1 MEGNAAR
8 SLRRVHAGS
17 VSTSSEASAA
27 VCLVR
32 CLRSTHEATRHPP
45 HLSAGA
51 QRWAQG
57 GSLRTRAGG
66 VWRTADARRVSPPQ
80 DEQNVPNT
88 RTLEKSFPR
97 KGGRPQSAGVA
108 RTPGCSTIDAPYGTD
123 LNAVALPPPPPARAL
138 RPGVDSTTAP
148 WLNPANQYDQAKS
161 HSGKRIAVRAQP
173 TLPARAAAAAT
184 GTRGAAWGC
193 ALWPQRTRPSGV
205 RGVCGKKRGR
215 RSRCALGARGGG
227 GTLREH

>member
-1 MEGNAAR
+1 MQTRPSSARVPWAVDADRSGGRNTQGYIVPANFMRKNAGEMR
-8 SLRRVHAGS
+8 PVHLHKS
-17 VSTSSEASAA
+17 SAA
-27 VCLVR
+27 PFH
-32 CLRSTHEATRHPP
+32 TD
-45 HLSAGA
+45 
-51 QRWAQG
+51 
-57 GSLRTRAGG
+57 RT
-66 VWRTADARRVSPPQ
+66 

-161 HSGKRIAVRAQP
+161 HSGKRIAMDTYMRPETARERRQNYGRELLAQIKG
-173 TLPARAAAAAT
+173 REQVKAT
-184 GTRGAAWGC
+184 TMASTIIKERSMSATHSMSGLTRGIGERKPWM
-193 ALWPQRTRPSGV
+193 
-205 RGVCGKKRGR
+205 
-215 RSRCALGARGGG
+215 
-227 GTLREH
+227 